1 MTTTAPTFD
10 DVRLAGWQVLYEQ
23 RSFWRN
29 RTRAFF
35 AVGFPMV
42 FLVVFAALNNGA
54 KLDDHGGVS
63 YNTFF
68 LPGILSYAVVMATFT
83 NLAVETARLREMGML
98 KRVRATPLPAWTY
111 LAGRIGSAVI
121 VALLTTLV
129 TIVLGATAYG
139 VHLRAE
145 AVPGLLAALA
155 LGTAAFA
162 ALGIG
167 IVRIIPNAD
176 AAPVVVNVVL
186 LPLTF
191 ISGVW
196 GPNDGE
202 PAFLAHLA
210 HAFPVQPMADWLQ
223 RCFDPRMHG
232 ATLVG
237 ADAKVLA
244 IWLVIGAVMTK
255 RFLRGTMEG

>member
-1 MTTTAPTFD
+1 MTSSAIVSD
-10 DVRLAGWQVLYEQ
+10 ARLAGWQVLYEQ

-42 FLVVFAALNNGA
+42 FLVVFAALNKDA
-54 KLDDHGGVS
+54 TVDTRGGIAYDTV
-63 YNTFF
+63 F
-68 LPGILSYAVVMATFT
+68 LPGILSYGVVMATFT
-83 NLAVETARLREMGML
+83 NLAVETARLRDAGML

-111 LAGRIGSAVI
+111 LAGRVGSAVI
-121 VALLTTLV
+121 VALATTVLTL
-129 TIVLGATAYG
+129 ILGATAYD
-139 VHLRAE
+139 VHLRPE
-145 AVPGLLAALA
+145 ALPGLLAALA

-162 ALGIG
+162 ALGVG
-167 IVRIIPNAD
+167 IVRWIPNAD

-196 GPNDGE
+196 GPSDGE

-223 RCFDPRMHG
+223 QCFDPRLHG
-232 ATLVG
+232 ATLAG
-237 ADAKVLA
+237 ADARVLA
-244 IWLVIGAVMTK
+244 FWLIAGVLMTH
-255 RFLRGTMEG
+255 RFLRGTMES